1 MSQINVA
8 LGEDGFIRP
17 REERLE
23 LQRMLDKERYLLY
36 ELIKSGNSTQGD
48 RERFITVDKQYEQLE
63 RINESEFDVA
73 RFAIEY
79 FSDDGNPEND
89 ENLIPKGGNYDNMSE
104 FHHEFCSMLSSVAKD
119 EVDEHIAWACPRQHA
134 KTAYGTNIYPVHQAV
149 YRHRTFIIVVSETVT
164 VAGTFIQWGNRQLKF
179 NRKLIEDFGMLL
191 FERPSSNE
199 IDNKEEYVTQN
210 GVKVMARGAGGQM
223 RGMRYGSTRP
233 QLMILDDL
241 ESEED
246 VRTKEQRA
254 KILAWFNEE
263 ALPAIDKS
271 KGKVIYVG
279 TILSFD
285 SLLDIV
291 IREDKRFRSRR
302 YKAVESYATN
312 SDLWDEWKDIY
323 LADDE
328 DASKKARQ
336 FYEDNE
342 EKMLEGT
349 KLLWGEYWT
358 YYDFMVLLTNM
369 GVKSFTQE
377 YQNEPTDEERQIF
390 KVEQFFYYD
399 EGQTFSHEQF
409 EFYAGIDFAMG
420 KEKGDFSAMV
430 TLAKNRTTGVCYVVD
445 VFNKRLHPKEFIEV
459 IIDRVRTYQYTLIA
473 IEAQM
478 AQEFFADTLGDRLQ
492 DLGYPAHTRLVP
504 VKQRTRKELR
514 IEAMS
519 PDVHNGRIRYK
530 KSQTELIGQYEK
542 YPMVAYDD
550 MVDAT
555 EMAYN
560 IATDKNTG
568 TIEVAGNYYARGK
581 GGKELSQQ
589 ERLANYTKRYR
600 RRRYG

>member
-342 EKMLEGT
+342 DKMLEGT

-581 GGKELSQQ
+581 GSKELSQQ

>member
-134 KTAYGTNIYPVHQAV
+134 KTAYGTEISPVHQAV

-342 EKMLEGT
+342 DKMLEGT
-349 KLLWGEYWT
+349 KLL
-358 YYDFMVLLTNM
+358 
-369 GVKSFTQE
+369 
-377 YQNEPTDEERQIF
+377 
-390 KVEQFFYYD
+390 
-399 EGQTFSHEQF
+399 
-409 EFYAGIDFAMG
+409 
-420 KEKGDFSAMV
+420 
-430 TLAKNRTTGVCYVVD
+430 
-445 VFNKRLHPKEFIEV
+445 
-459 IIDRVRTYQYTLIA
+459 
-473 IEAQM
+473 
-478 AQEFFADTLGDRLQ
+478 
-492 DLGYPAHTRLVP
+492 
-504 VKQRTRKELR
+504 
-514 IEAMS
+514 
-519 PDVHNGRIRYK
+519 
-530 KSQTELIGQYEK
+530 
-542 YPMVAYDD
+542 
-550 MVDAT
+550 
-555 EMAYN
+555 
-560 IATDKNTG
+560 
-568 TIEVAGNYYARGK
+568 
-581 GGKELSQQ
+581 
-589 ERLANYTKRYR
+589 
-600 RRRYG
+600 

>member
-1 MSQINVA
+1 MAQINVA

-342 EKMLEGT
+342 DKMLEGT

-581 GGKELSQQ
+581 GGKEMSNQ

>member
-73 RFAIEY
+73 RFALEY

-302 YKAVESYATN
+302 YKAVESYASN

-342 EKMLEGT
+342 DKMLEGT

>member
-285 SLLDIV
+285 SLLDVV

-342 EKMLEGT
+342 DKMLEGT

>member
-23 LQRMLDKERYLLY
+23 LQRMLDRERYLLY

-48 RERFITVDKQYEQLE
+48 RERFITVDKQYEKLE

-342 EKMLEGT
+342 DKMLEGT

-581 GGKELSQQ
+581 GGKEMSNQ

>member
-302 YKAVESYATN
+302 YKAVESYAIN

-342 EKMLEGT
+342 DKMLEGT

>member
-73 RFAIEY
+73 RFALEY

-342 EKMLEGT
+342 DKMLEGT

>member
-342 EKMLEGT
+342 DKMLEGT
-349 KLLWGEYWT
+349 RLLWGEYWT

>member
-342 EKMLEGT
+342 DKMLEGT

-390 KVEQFFYYD
+390 KIEQFFYYD

-430 TLAKNRTTGVCYVVD
+430 TIAKNRTTGVCYVVD

>member
-342 EKMLEGT
+342 DKMLEGT

-445 VFNKRLHPKEFIEV
+445 VFNKRIHPKEFIEV

>member
-342 EKMLEGT
+342 DKMLEGT

-581 GGKELSQQ
+581 GGKEMSNQ

>member
-89 ENLIPKGGNYDNMSE
+89 ENLIPKGGNYDNMSK

-342 EKMLEGT
+342 DKMLEGT

>member
-323 LADDE
+323 LADAE

-342 EKMLEGT
+342 DKMLEGT

>member
-342 EKMLEGT
+342 DKMLEGT

-430 TLAKNRTTGVCYVVD
+430 TIAKNRTTGVCYVVD

-530 KSQTELIGQYEK
+530 KSQTDLIGQYEK

-581 GGKELSQQ
+581 GGKEMSNQ

>member
-1 MSQINVA
+1 MTQINVA

-328 DASKKARQ
+328 DAPKKARQ

-342 EKMLEGT
+342 DKMLEGT

-430 TLAKNRTTGVCYVVD
+430 TIAKNRTTGVCYVVD

>member
-73 RFAIEY
+73 RFALEY

-302 YKAVESYATN
+302 YKAVESYAAN

-342 EKMLEGT
+342 DKMLEGT

>member
-342 EKMLEGT
+342 DKMIEGT

>member
-342 EKMLEGT
+342 DKMLEGT

-420 KEKGDFSAMV
+420 KEKGDFSAVV

>member
-342 EKMLEGT
+342 DKMLEGT

-550 MVDAT
+550 IVDAT

>member
-1 MSQINVA
+1 MAQINVA

-23 LQRMLDKERYLLY
+23 LQQMLDRERYLLY

-89 ENLIPKGGNYDNMSE
+89 ENLIPKGGNYDNMSK
-104 FHHEFCSMLSSVAKD
+104 FHHEFCSMLSNVAKD

-149 YRHRTFIIVVSETVT
+149 FRHRTFIIVVSETVT

-191 FERPSSNE
+191 YERPSSNE

-241 ESEED
+241 ESDED

-254 KILAWFNEE
+254 KILSWFNEE

-302 YKAVESYATN
+302 YKAVESYATH
-312 SDLWDEWKDIY
+312 SDLWDTWKDIY

-328 DASKKARQ
+328 DASKKARA
-336 FYEDNE
+336 FYEYNE
-342 EKMLEGT
+342 DKMLEGT

-390 KVEQFFYYD
+390 KVEQFFYFD
-399 EGQTFSHEQF
+399 EGQTFSHEQY

-420 KEKGDFSAMV
+420 KEKGDYSAMV
-430 TLAKNRTTGVCYVVD
+430 TVAKNRTTGVCYVVD
-445 VFNKRLHPKEFIEV
+445 VFNKRIHPKEFIEV

>member
-342 EKMLEGT
+342 DKMLEGT

-430 TLAKNRTTGVCYVVD
+430 TIAKNRTTGVCYVVD

-581 GGKELSQQ
+581 GGKEMSNQ

>member
-1 MSQINVA
+1 MAQINVA

-342 EKMLEGT
+342 DKMLEGT

>member
-342 EKMLEGT
+342 DKMLEGT

-430 TLAKNRTTGVCYVVD
+430 TIAKNRTTGVCYVVD

>member
-342 EKMLEGT
+342 DKMLEGT

-399 EGQTFSHEQF
+399 EGQSFSHEQF

>member
-342 EKMLEGT
+342 DKMLEGT

>member
-302 YKAVESYATN
+302 YKAIESYATN

-342 EKMLEGT
+342 DKMLEGT

>member
-342 EKMLEGT
+342 DKMLEGT

-568 TIEVAGNYYARGK
+568 TIEVAGNYYARGR

>member
-342 EKMLEGT
+342 DKMLEGT

-420 KEKGDFSAMV
+420 KEKGDFSAVV
-430 TLAKNRTTGVCYVVD
+430 TIAKNRTTGVCYVVD

>member
-1 MSQINVA
+1 MAQINVA

-342 EKMLEGT
+342 DKMLEGT

-399 EGQTFSHEQF
+399 EGQSFSHEQF

>member
-342 EKMLEGT
+342 DKMLEGT

-581 GGKELSQQ
+581 GGKELSNQ

>member
-79 FSDDGNPEND
+79 FSDEGNPEND

-342 EKMLEGT
+342 DKMLEGT

>member
-342 EKMLEGT
+342 DKMLEGT

-600 RRRYG
+600 RRRHG